1 MFTGAERSKKNAEK
15 EPAMTPTDKAE
26 IIRKCYL
33 FTDAS
38 PDSIARLSERSLVET
53 TKKNRALFAAEDE
66 VDGLRILIGGLVRIW
81 INDPEGR
88 ELTLTLIEPGE
99 AFGEIALLDGD
110 LRSAN
115 ATVIEAS
122 QMLLLKRSAFD
133 EILDSDPK
141 LARHL
146 IVLLCDRLRRNTQ
159 DLRGFAFQGLRARL
173 GQKLYEL
180 SMAHAEMTEKGA
192 KMTRKFSQTEFAQ
205 MLGATREAI
214 NKLLAAMSFDGLVTI
229 RNGWIEIPDLEA
241 LRREAAEER

>member
-1 MFTGAERSKKNAEK
+1 MQADR
-15 EPAMTPTDKAE
+15 AE
-26 IIRKCYL
+26 IIRRCYL

-38 PDSIARLSERSLVET
+38 ADSIARLVECSHVET
-53 TKKNRALFAAEDE
+53 APENRVLFETGDE
-66 VDGLRILIGGLVRIW
+66 VDGLRIVIDGLIRIW
-81 INDPEGR
+81 INDIEGR

-115 ATVIEAS
+115 ATVADAS
-122 QMLLLKRSAFD
+122 RMLLLKRDAFD
-133 EILDSDPK
+133 RVLGNDPK

-159 DLRGFAFQGLRARL
+159 DLQGFAFQDLRVRL

-180 SMAHAEMTEKGA
+180 AMAHAELEGKGA

-214 NKLLAAMSFDGLVTI
+214 NKRLSAMSFDGVVI
-229 RNGWIEIPDLEA
+229 VRNGWIEIPDLEA
-241 LRREAAEER
+241 LHREAERNA

>member
-1 MFTGAERSKKNAEK
+1 MQV
-15 EPAMTPTDKAE
+15 DKAE

-38 PDSIARLSERSLVET
+38 PDSISRLAESSLMET
-53 TKKNRALFAAEDE
+53 VPKNKLLFAAEDE
-66 VDGLRILIGGLVRIW
+66 VDGLRILISGLVRVW
-81 INDPEGR
+81 INDAEGR
-88 ELTLTLIEPGE
+88 ELTLTLIEAGE

-133 EILDSDPK
+133 EILDSDPN

-159 DLRGFAFQGLRARL
+159 DLRGFAFQDLRMRL
-173 GQKLYEL
+173 SQKLYEL
-180 SMAHAEMTEKGA
+180 AMAHAEMDGKGA
-192 KMTRKFSQTEFAQ
+192 KMTRKFSQTEFAH
-205 MLGATREAI
+205 MLGATREAV
-214 NKLLAAMSFDGLVTI
+214 NKRLAAMTFDGIVI
-229 RNGWIEIPDLEA
+229 IKNGWIKIPDLEA
-241 LRREAAEER
+241 LRNEAEEEF